1 MLPQNRRWALGE
13 AGPPHQKWAEN
24 MKIRALLLAC
34 LVATPAQAVVVKLT
48 VEKTTPMAGGYE
60 LLEGHFTG
68 ALDPRD
74 KHNAQVND
82 IGLAPRNAAGKVEYS
97 ATFAIARP
105 LGQMSGVL
113 VYDVPNR
120 GKGAATA
127 IGDGHVDVVSG
138 WQGDLDEGPGVQL
151 IHVPVAPVTGPA
163 LVRFMN
169 MPAGTNTMPVK
180 GGPQGNQGGRGFDV
194 ATAKGARLYTGV
206 SDDRPAEQKEVPQS
220 DWAFADCSI
229 AAFPGKPDL
238 TKLCIK
244 GGFDPKLAY
253 SLAFTA
259 KDPKVLG
266 IGFAA
271 TRDLVAFLRYD
282 NSPAN
287 PLAGKMRWA
296 IGRGVSQSGNF
307 LRAFTNLGFNTAED
321 GHIVFEGINP
331 IVAMRMNSMSYRFA
345 APGGLVGLYEVGNDG
360 INWWS
365 DYNDTVRG
373 QGSHGLLDRCRADDR
388 CPKVAEIMGSAE
400 FWNLRASV
408 NYVGTDAKAD
418 IPLPAN
424 VRRYY
429 NAGTHHNGGRGG
441 FDLLTPP
448 VNNCVLASNPNP
460 SSDTNR
466 AIFSALVDWVT
477 KGTEPPPSKY
487 PTLAVLITPEAYS
500 KAFPLIPGQPRPAYS
515 PLYQYDFGK
524 GFNAPDMTGAMSLT
538 PPRIV
543 KAIPQLVPRADA
555 DGNEL
560 DGIRSPLLSAPLGS
574 YVGWN
579 IAASGF
585 QQGRYCG
592 NTGGYIP
599 LTATRAERMAKND
612 PRPSLEER
620 YPSHAAYV
628 AKVKAQADALVA
640 QRYMLPAD
648 AARIAAKA
656 EAAKLP

>member
-1 MLPQNRRWALGE
+1 
-13 AGPPHQKWAEN
+13 
-24 MKIRALLLAC
+24 MKFRVLLLAC
-34 LVATPAQAVVVKLT
+34 LIVSPAQAAVTRLS
-48 VEKTTPMAGGYE
+48 VEKTTPLAGGYE

-74 KHNAQVND
+74 KHNALVND
-82 IGLAPRNAAGKVEYS
+82 IMLAPRNAAGRVEYS
-97 ATFAIARP
+97 ASFAISRP
-105 LGQMSGVL
+105 IGAMSGVL

-120 GKGAATA
+120 GRGAATA

-138 WQGDLDEGPGVQL
+138 WQGDLEEGPGVQL
-151 IHVPVAPVTGPA
+151 IRVPSAPVTGPA
-163 LVRFMN
+163 MARFMN
-169 MPAGTNTMPVK
+169 MPAGTTTMPVK
-180 GGPQGNQGGRGFDV
+180 GGPQGNQGGRGFD
-194 ATAKGARLYTGV
+194 AAMTAGARLYTGV
-206 SDDRPAEQKEVPQS
+206 SDDRPTEQKELPHS
-220 DWAFADCSI
+220 DWAFADCS
-229 AAFPGKPDL
+229 ATPFPGKADL
-238 TKLCIK
+238 AKLCVK

-253 SLAFTA
+253 TLAFTA

-271 TRDLVAFLRYD
+271 TRDLVTFLRYD

-307 LRAFTNLGFNTAED
+307 LRAVVNLGFNTAED
-321 GHIVFEGINP
+321 GRIVFDGLNP

-365 DYNDTVRG
+365 DYDDPARG
-373 QGSHGLLDRCRADDR
+373 QGTHGLLDRCRMDDR

-408 NYVGTDAKAD
+408 NYVGTDLKAD

-429 NAGTHHNGGRGG
+429 NAGVHHNGGRGG
-441 FDLLTPP
+441 FDSATPP
-448 VNNCVLASNPNP
+448 VNGCILLSNPNP
-460 SSDTNR
+460 ASDTNR
-466 AIFSALVDWVT
+466 AIFAALVEWVT
-477 KGTEPPPSKY
+477 KGAEPPPSKY
-487 PTLAVLITPEAYS
+487 PLLSAGNLITPEAYA
-500 KAFPLIPGQPRPAYS
+500 KAFPQVPGQPRPAYS

-524 GFNAPDMTGAMSLT
+524 GFNTPDMTGAIGTT

-543 KAIPQLVPRADA
+543 KTIPQLMPRADA

-560 DGIRSPLLSAPLGS
+560 DGVRSPLLSAPLGS

-579 IAASGF
+579 ITASGF
-585 QQGRYCG
+585 EQGRYCG

-599 LTATRAERMAKND
+599 FAATKAERLAKGD

-628 AKVKAQADALVA
+628 ARVKAQADVLVA
-640 QRYMLPAD
+640 QRYMLSAD
-648 AARIAAKA
+648 AARIVTEA
-656 EAAKLP
+656 EAAKVP

>member
-1 MLPQNRRWALGE
+1 MKLGF
-13 AGPPHQKWAEN
+13 
-24 MKIRALLLAC
+24 LLLAC
-34 LVATPAQAVVVKLT
+34 VAATPASAAITKLM
-48 VEKTTPMAGGYE
+48 VEKTSPIVGGYE

-68 ALDPRD
+68 ALDPND
-74 KHNAQVND
+74 KHNRQVND
-82 IGLAPRNAAGKVEYS
+82 IKLAPRGPGGKVEYS

-105 LGQMSGVL
+105 TGSLSGML

-120 GKGAATA
+120 GRGAATA
-127 IGDGHVDVVSG
+127 IGEGHVDVVSG
-138 WQGDLDEGPGVQL
+138 WQGDLEDGPGVQL
-151 IHVPVAPVTGPA
+151 INVPSAPVTAPTT
-163 LVRFMN
+163 VRFMN
-169 MPAGTNTMPVK
+169 MPAGTTTMPVK
-180 GGPQGNQGGRGFDV
+180 GGPQGNQGGRSFDV
-194 ATAKGARLYTGV
+194 ATAAGARLFTGV
-206 SDDRPAEQKEVPQS
+206 SDDRPNEQKQVPSS
-220 DWAFADCSI
+220 DWAFADCS
-229 AAFPGKPDL
+229 ATAFPGKPDL
-238 TKLCIK
+238 TKLCVR

-253 SLAFTA
+253 TLAFTA

-282 NSPAN
+282 TSPAN

-307 LRAFTNLGFNTAED
+307 LRAFVNLGFNTAED
-321 GHIVFEGINP
+321 GRMVFDGINP
-331 IVAMRMNSMSYRFA
+331 LVAVRMNSMSYRFA
-345 APGGLVGLYEVGNDG
+345 SPGGLVGLYEVGNDG

-365 DYNDTVRG
+365 DYDDIVRG
-373 QGSHGLLDRCRADDR
+373 TGKHGLLNRCRVDGH

-408 NYVGTDAKAD
+408 NYVGTDLKAD

-441 FDLLTPP
+441 FDSVTPP
-448 VNNCVLASNPNP
+448 VNGCMLLSNPNP

-466 AIFSALVDWVT
+466 AIFAGLVDWVT

-487 PTLAVLITPEAYS
+487 PRLTDGQLITPEAYS
-500 KAFPLIPGQPRPAYS
+500 KAFPTIPGQPRPVYS

-524 GFNAPDMTGAMSLT
+524 GFHYPDMTGAMGT
-538 PPRIV
+538 APPRIV
-543 KAIPQLVPRADA
+543 KTIPQLVPRADA

-560 DGIRSPLLSAPLGS
+560 DGIRSPLLAAPLGS

-579 IAASGF
+579 ITASGF
-585 QQGRYCG
+585 EQGRYCG

-599 LTATRAERMAKND
+599 FAATRTDRLAKGD

-628 AKVKAQADALVA
+628 AKVKAQADSLVA
-640 QRYMLPAD
+640 QRYMLAVD
-648 AARIAAKA
+648 AARIVA
-656 EAAKLP
+656 EAAKVR